1 MASSPRLLPDRAGS
15 SCPPGAIAKLHR
27 DSQTYNESAV
37 RFGPGEMEPPYRPGG
52 VGHEDQFAAA
62 IPSCAL
68 RQESLSLTAR
78 ARPVPAGS
86 RLKTRSGRNDQWRLM
101 NDERGSHVRSTRHF
115 VSSLGLR
122 ASSFLEHSS
131 SVLGH
136 SAAFVY

>member
-1 MASSPRLLPDRAGS
+1 MASSPRLSPDRAGS

-37 RFGPGEMEPPYRPGG
+37 RFGPGEMEPPYRPGE
-52 VGHEDQFAAA
+52 VGPEDQFAAA

-101 NDERGSHVRSTRHF
+101 NDERGSTSDRRDTSFRHLDF
-115 VSSLGLR
+115 EHRHSLNIHPRCL
-122 ASSFLEHSS
+122 
-131 SVLGH
+131 V
-136 SAAFVY
+136 